1 MSGMDE
7 PRKPSPPDRMSA
19 IKDPWSYR
27 DTDGIPRKP
36 VSTNRYSNK
45 AIIYADAAVILIP
58 PLFGILG
65 LGFRKAMKGRREGEP
80 LATLAAALCIVGTVI
95 GMILGYVATQHVM
108 AAPISH

>member
-58 PLFGILG
+58 PLFGILAG
-65 LGFRKAMKGRREGEP
+65 PSWLENSRRGGRRAKKFENTSLTSAFACRECSRK
-80 LATLAAALCIVGTVI
+80 LAACGST
-95 GMILGYVATQHVM
+95 
-108 AAPISH
+108 